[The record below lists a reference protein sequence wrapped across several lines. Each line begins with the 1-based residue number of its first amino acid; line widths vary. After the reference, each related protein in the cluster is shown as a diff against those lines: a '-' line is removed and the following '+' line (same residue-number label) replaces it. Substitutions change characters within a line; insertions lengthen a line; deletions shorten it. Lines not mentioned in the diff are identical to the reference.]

1 MLHSMKFLLHFRK
14 CYNGQIQCFND
25 SQENYW
31 LLFCCLMNNNQFV
44 ETYYKDIKNACSKYY
59 NMINNYIEYEDFL
72 QQTYCIFLKRKSF
85 DENYNVKPFTFICT
99 VVKNEA
105 LQIIRNNKAQKRYIS
120 KDKLASID
128 YINDDD
134 GYNESNLVSTEIDES
149 YNVKPFTFICT
160 VVKNE
165 ALQIIRNNKSQK
177 RYISKDKLASI
188 DYINDDDGFNE
199 SNIVSSEIDESEFI
213 RNDMIE
219 KIKEKLSPL
228 QNEIFYYLI
237 NDYKPREVSKIL
249 GMNGNSIR
257 KNYGYI
263 RDKARKTLEYYN
275 LDIK

>member
-1 MLHSMKFLLHFRK
+1 
-14 CYNGQIQCFND
+14 
-25 SQENYW
+25 
-31 LLFCCLMNNNQFV
+31 MNNNQFV

-72 QQTYCIFLKRKSF
+72 QQTYCIFLRRKVF

-105 LQIIRNNKAQKRYIS
+105 FQIIRNNKAQKRYIS
-120 KDKLASID
+120 KSNLASID

-149 YNVKPFTFICT
+149 K
-160 VVKNE
+160 
-165 ALQIIRNNKSQK
+165 
-177 RYISKDKLASI
+177 
-188 DYINDDDGFNE
+188 
-199 SNIVSSEIDESEFI
+199 FI

-219 KIKEKLSPL
+219 KIKEKLTPL
-228 QNEIFYYLI
+228 QSEIFYDLI
-237 NDYKPREVSKIL
+237 KYYKPREVSKIL
-249 GMNGNSIR
+249 GITGVSAR

-263 RDKARKTLEYYN
+263 REKARKTLEYYN

>member
-1 MLHSMKFLLHFRK
+1 
-14 CYNGQIQCFND
+14 
-25 SQENYW
+25 
-31 LLFCCLMNNNQFV
+31 MNNNKFV
-44 ETYYKDIKNACSKYY
+44 ESYYKDIKNACSKYY
-59 NMINNYIEYEDFL
+59 NMINSYIEYEDFL
-72 QQTYCIFLKRKSF
+72 QQTLYIFIKRKSF
-85 DENYNVKPFTFICT
+85 
-99 VVKNEA
+99 
-105 LQIIRNNKAQKRYIS
+105 
-120 KDKLASID
+120 
-128 YINDDD
+128 
-134 GYNESNLVSTEIDES
+134 DES

-165 ALQIIRNNKSQK
+165 ALQIIRSNKSQK

-249 GMNGNSIR
+249 GLTDISVR
-257 KNYGYI
+257 KNYQYI
-263 RDKARKTLEYYN
+263 RSKARKTLNYYN
-275 LDIK
+275 LEVK

>member
-1 MLHSMKFLLHFRK
+1 
-14 CYNGQIQCFND
+14 
-25 SQENYW
+25 
-31 LLFCCLMNNNQFV
+31 MNNNQFV

-59 NMINNYIEYEDFL
+59 NMINSYIEYEDFL
-72 QQTYCIFLKRKSF
+72 QQTLYIFLKRKSF
-85 DENYNVKPFTFICT
+85 
-99 VVKNEA
+99 
-105 LQIIRNNKAQKRYIS
+105 
-120 KDKLASID
+120 
-128 YINDDD
+128 
-134 GYNESNLVSTEIDES
+134 DES

-165 ALQIIRNNKSQK
+165 ALQIIRSNKSQK

-199 SNIVSSEIDESEFI
+199 SNLVSTEIDETEFI
-213 RNDMIE
+213 KNDMIE

-228 QNEIFYYLI
+228 QSEIFYYLI

-263 RDKARKTLEYYN
+263 REKARKTLEYYN

>member
-1 MLHSMKFLLHFRK
+1 
-14 CYNGQIQCFND
+14 
-25 SQENYW
+25 
-31 LLFCCLMNNNQFV
+31 MNNNQFV
-44 ETYYKDIKNACSKYY
+44 ETYYNDIKNACGKYY
-59 NMINNYIEYEDFL
+59 NMINSYIEYEDFL

-85 DENYNVKPFTFICT
+85 DESYNVKPFTFICT

-149 YNVKPFTFICT
+149 
-160 VVKNE
+160 
-165 ALQIIRNNKSQK
+165 
-177 RYISKDKLASI
+177 
-188 DYINDDDGFNE
+188 
-199 SNIVSSEIDESEFI
+199 EFI
-213 RNDMIE
+213 MNDMIE

-228 QNEIFYYLI
+228 QSEIFYYLI